1 MVMFA
6 IRLRF
11 RHPTHHSLSR
21 VTQHWAVRTLPEL
34 LRVAETIAA
43 AVMRYDLEV
52 CDDERSHMPPDGI
65 RIPIN
70 SVATAVLKRH
80 EKYNSFV
87 VVTIF

>member
-1 MVMFA
+1 
-6 IRLRF
+6 
-11 RHPTHHSLSR
+11 

-34 LRVAETIAA
+34 LRVAETITA

-52 CDDERSHMPPDGI
+52 CDDERSHMQPVGI

-80 EKYNSFV
+80 EKYNSFLV
-87 VVTIF
+87 ATIFAPN